1 MRFQSC
7 LACHGLMGLL
17 DKTDLIYVNTRL
29 AGTRHRP
36 RSSRCR
42 IPAAA
47 ASQTVNRTPPNTVQ
61 RLGYFF
67 EGGLLRS
74 CRRTQRCG
82 CQTTVRS
89 GTDSRH
95 LSVGVYAM
103 FACLAQ
109 TFSRWGIRYGVSPMS
124 SLERRLAAVTSRTAD
139 LIAQLIELNR
149 LRDRLRKAQL
159 AWRSRRIERRQKPR
173 R

>member
-1 MRFQSC
+1 
-7 LACHGLMGLL
+7 MGLL
-17 DKTDLIYVNTRL
+17 DETDLIHVNTRL

-36 RSSRCR
+36 RSSRR
-42 IPAAA
+42 RVPAAA
-47 ASQTVNRTPPNTVQ
+47 AWQTFNRTPPNTVQ
-61 RLGYFF
+61 CLGFFF

-74 CRRTQRCG
+74 CQRKFTAMRMSDHCSIGNG
-82 CQTTVRS
+82 C
-89 GTDSRH
+89 RH
-95 LSVGVYAM
+95 PSVDVYAM
-103 FACLAQ
+103 FGCLAQ

-139 LIAQLIELNR
+139 LIAQLIELNK